1 MTFRAKLLLSIVS
14 VVAATTGGTL
24 KIAQDQ
30 ARDTYRAMLDGLFR
44 SEIASFETIQQQQL
58 EEARRQV
65 ERLSASVRLFAALG
79 EDDPELI
86 YDVAKVELR
95 GAEFDF
101 YRLANSEGRIFP
113 APVQAGAGDPGPG
126 VEAALGAALASLK
139 AGGGEGT
146 HLGFLPTR
154 AASGE
159 AGGMISVMSA
169 AIIDANDQSLAGT
182 LLLGKRLLQPRAAA
196 GEAPLLSAL
205 HAGGEI
211 ASHGVPAAL
220 HAALK
225 TAISAHGGTPPP
237 DWTIELGGASYRADA
252 HLLNPGSIFPPANL
266 VSLYPLDPLLRGQR
280 ALLWR
285 VSGIAALGLLAAAA
299 VGLLFAHRLSK
310 PVLDLVKGTSE
321 IRRGNFDVQVRR
333 RTGDELG
340 TLADSFNEMAEGL
353 RLKEKYRS
361 VLRLVTDHE
370 VAEELMTGAVQLGG
384 EMREVSVIFC
394 DVRGF
399 TAMSQDMPPAEVV
412 AMLNEHMSA
421 LTHVVH
427 EHRGVVDKFVGDS
440 IMTLF
445 GAPKSYGRDP
455 ESAVRCA
462 WAMIRARE
470 RLNAATGCKL
480 RIGIGIASGPVLAG
494 CMGSERRL
502 DYTVIGERVNLA
514 ARLCSAAGPME
525 IVIDETTRRQL
536 PSSFGVCELEPLAL
550 KGFSDKVTAC
560 RVTDVPA

>member
-1 MTFRAKLLLSIVS
+1 
-14 VVAATTGGTL
+14 
-24 KIAQDQ
+24 
-30 ARDTYRAMLDGLFR
+30 
-44 SEIASFETIQQQQL
+44 
-58 EEARRQV
+58 
-65 ERLSASVRLFAALG
+65 
-79 EDDPELI
+79 
-86 YDVAKVELR
+86 
-95 GAEFDF
+95 
-101 YRLANSEGRIFP
+101 
-113 APVQAGAGDPGPG
+113 
-126 VEAALGAALASLK
+126 
-139 AGGGEGT
+139 
-146 HLGFLPTR
+146 
-154 AASGE
+154 
-159 AGGMISVMSA
+159 
-169 AIIDANDQSLAGT
+169 
-182 LLLGKRLLQPRAAA
+182 
-196 GEAPLLSAL
+196 
-205 HAGGEI
+205 
-211 ASHGVPAAL
+211 
-220 HAALK
+220 
-225 TAISAHGGTPPP
+225 
-237 DWTIELGGASYRADA
+237 
-252 HLLNPGSIFPPANL
+252 
-266 VSLYPLDPLLRGQR
+266 
-280 ALLWR
+280 
-285 VSGIAALGLLAAAA
+285 
-299 VGLLFAHRLSK
+299 LLFAHRLSK

-340 TLADSFNEMAEGL
+340 TLAESFNEMAEGL

-421 LTHVVH
+421 LTRVVH

-445 GAPKSYGRDP
+445 GAPKSYGRDA

-462 WAMIRARE
+462 WQMIQARE
-470 RLNAATGCKL
+470 RLNAATPREL

-514 ARLCSAAGPME
+514 ARLCGAAGPME

-536 PSSFGVCELEPLAL
+536 PSSFAVSGLEPLAL
-550 KGFSDKVTAC
+550 KGFSDKVTAF
-560 RVTDVPA
+560 RVADVPARTP